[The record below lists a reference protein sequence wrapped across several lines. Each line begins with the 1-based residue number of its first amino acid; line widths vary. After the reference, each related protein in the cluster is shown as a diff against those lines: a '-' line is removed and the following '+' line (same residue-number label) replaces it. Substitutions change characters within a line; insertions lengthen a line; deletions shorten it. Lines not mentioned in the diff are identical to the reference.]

1 VLGLARLLGRAT
13 STKDVELLVLR
24 HLHILGVTGHP
35 DGPWTTQ
42 QARNLVMD
50 LGERYNTRRPHR
62 ALTAPATPGTAC
74 PTARPG
80 ARRHLRGSAGDAEPN
95 LERQLSSSPSVTA
108 AIDGPSN
115 PCSRPS
121 CPYSHSLRLKRMY
134 RTVAKTTMIST
145 EAMKPAVVPK
155 PGYGTF

>member
-1 VLGLARLLGRAT
+1 MLIFG
-13 STKDVELLVLR
+13 ER
-24 HLHILGVTGHP
+24 HLRRALAEYSAH
-35 DGPWTTQ
+35 
-42 QARNLVMD
+42 
-50 LGERYNTRRPHR
+50 YNTRRPPR